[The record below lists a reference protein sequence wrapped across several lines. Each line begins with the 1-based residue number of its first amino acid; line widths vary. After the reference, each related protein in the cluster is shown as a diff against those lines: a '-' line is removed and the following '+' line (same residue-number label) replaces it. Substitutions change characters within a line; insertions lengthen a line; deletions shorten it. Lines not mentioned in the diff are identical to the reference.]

1 MLQERGQFDSTV
13 NPHTGDTAK
22 QRSADYADQQG
33 LRPLR

>member
-13 NPHTGDTAK
+13 NPHTDDTVK

-33 LRPLR
+33 LRPLG